1 MNSNIFYK
9 TCKNI
14 SIYNKKKDWIIL
26 SGVVSL
32 SEDDLFIKHE
42 EVTTYELRT
51 DFDRRKILKLN
62 VQDAL
67 TLLQWLLQG

>member
-14 SIYNKKKDWIIL
+14 SIYNNKKDWIIL

-42 EVTTYELRT
+42 EVTTYE
-51 DFDRRKILKLN
+51 
-62 VQDAL
+62 
-67 TLLQWLLQG
+67 